1 MLEGHTQGDIH
12 FFYTLPPM
20 PWSPWHPL
28 LGDGDHS
35 RGESF
40 DQQERWGVS
49 AEPTGLCSSSSAQLS
64 VEGNLIVH
72 FQENFF
78 QVREMKEK
86 GWMNGNSFSDQTL
99 QILTGKHQ
107 QESQIKEQAC
117 WKGIRRTKSL
127 AFIPPLWWMCLL
139 IKPRLASSMAVKK
152 NIL

>member
-12 FFYTLPPM
+12 LFYTLPPM

-49 AEPTGLCSSSSAQLS
+49 AEPTELCSSSSAQLS
-64 VEGNLIVH
+64 VEGNLIVY

-78 QVREMKEK
+78 QVSERDERE
-86 GWMNGNSFSDQTL
+86 
-99 QILTGKHQ
+99 
-107 QESQIKEQAC
+107 
-117 WKGIRRTKSL
+117 
-127 AFIPPLWWMCLL
+127 
-139 IKPRLASSMAVKK
+139 RLDER
-152 NIL
+152 